1 MATTGSNQR
10 VLQRDKPKQHIV
22 ESLIQ
27 SWWKD
32 NPEVEKAVI
41 SIKADKMTR
50 SQKQNKLYWMWID
63 TIGQELGYHRDE
75 MHILLKDKLL
85 GYDEIETRKGEVVKA
100 LKSTAKLSVD
110 EMKDYLEAVDFFA
123 THYGIKLMHP
133 EDLYL
138 DSIGY
143 KRDV

>member
-1 MATTGSNQR
+1 
-10 VLQRDKPKQHIV
+10 
-22 ESLIQ
+22 
-27 SWWKD
+27 
-32 NPEVEKAVI
+32 
-41 SIKADKMTR
+41 MTR

-110 EMKDYLEAVDFFA
+110 AMKDYLESVDFFA